1 MFVIDRV
8 NGLLLKHYLFPLLL
22 IALSVSLEFTGL
34 TELLQY
40 DRVAIENGE
49 IWRLLSGNL
58 VHLGLNHLL
67 LNAAGFALVAAL
79 VWPYFSAVQWAVILL
94 VCALA
99 VGVGLYLLVPEL
111 RWYVGLSGVLHGLLL
126 AGACVE
132 IQRYP
137 RTGWPLLVLVVIKLL
152 YEQFTGP
159 MPGSEWAAGGS
170 VVVQSHL
177 YGGVA
182 GLLMGWWFGFHGKKK
197 VDF

>member
-1 MFVIDRV
+1 M
-8 NGLLLKHYLFPLLL
+8 LKHYLFPLLI
-22 IALSVSLEFTGL
+22 IALSVLLEFGGL

-40 DRVAIENGE
+40 DRVAIKNGE

-79 VWPYFSAVQWAVILL
+79 VWRYFSVLQWAVILL
-94 VCALA
+94 VCSLA
-99 VGVGLYLLVPEL
+99 VGVGLYVLVPEL

-137 RTGWPLLVLVVIKLL
+137 HTGWPLLVLVLVKLL

-182 GLLMGWWFGFHGKKK
+182 GLLMGGGVAFRGEQK
-197 VDF
+197 VVDI